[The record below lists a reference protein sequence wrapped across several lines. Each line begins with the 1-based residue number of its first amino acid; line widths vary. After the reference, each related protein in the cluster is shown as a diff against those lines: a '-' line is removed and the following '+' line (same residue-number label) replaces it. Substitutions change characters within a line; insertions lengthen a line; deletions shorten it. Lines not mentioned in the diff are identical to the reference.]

1 MTIEFVVP
9 GKCIGKQRPRF
20 SRIGKFVHTYT
31 PQYTKDYEK
40 EVIKAYNKE
49 ADGKKLKG
57 AVKAEISLIFEPPK
71 SISKKKRKQMIDGE
85 IPYTKKIDLD
95 NGIKSILDGLNTI
108 AYEDDSCVDSVYCT
122 KSYGETSETR
132 VRLTD
137 ERHVIK
143 PLIFYEENDNKGS
156 DDGVR

>member
-1 MTIEFVVP
+1 MTIEFTIP

-20 SRIGKFVHTYT
+20 SRVGKFVHTYT

-40 EVIKAYNKE
+40 QVIQAYKKE
-49 ADGKKLKG
+49 ANGRMLKG
-57 AVKAEISLIFEPPK
+57 AVKAEISLLFEPPK
-71 SISKKKRKQMIDGE
+71 SISKKKRQQMINGE

-108 AYEDDSCVDSVYCT
+108 AYEDDSCVDSVLCT
-122 KSYGETSETR
+122 KSYWEVSETR

-137 ERHVIK
+137 ERHVIN
-143 PLIFYEENDNKGS
+143 PIFFIEKFEEGK
-156 DDGVR
+156 